1 MASALRFSC
10 QSLSFDSRLNS
21 IPARFGRFQILCNSS
36 PHSTGAE
43 DSQSL
48 KKESE
53 AHLILVEKYG
63 NGTSKRFI
71 VESDSQIRTILEDRI
86 PGTDVLQDSRNV
98 ETSMD
103 LSFLPKVIKDF
114 VLPAGFPESVSD
126 DYLEYMLLQFPTNVT
141 GWICH
146 TLVTSSLLKARN
158 LTQAAVGVGSF
169 SGTTA
174 AASAAAIRWVS
185 KDGIGAVGR
194 LFIGGRFGNLFD
206 DDPKQW
212 RLYADFIGSTG
223 SIFDLSTQ
231 LYPAYFLPL
240 ASLGNLAK
248 AVGRGLRDPSFRVIQ
263 NHFAI
268 SGNLGEVSAKEEVW
282 EVAAE
287 LVGLGLGILAL
298 DSVSISTS
306 YPMLAW
312 TWLVVRL
319 FHLWFRYLSLSVLRF
334 NTINLKRARILVNS
348 HIVYQKVPGINECN
362 RMENLLVWERF
373 LKPRITFGVSL
384 EEMVIGNKRGSMVR
398 MLLELYMEE
407 KYFLVVNQ
415 LQTEFEV
422 FVSFK
427 EGATSLSVLRSVWQ
441 SYWLHLN
448 WNKSDDDVYKQLEQS
463 LIELNDRFDDFW
475 LQLEEAG
482 WDTNQINLKVPK
494 EISIQEHRTV

>member
-1 MASALRFSC
+1 MASLRLSC
-10 QSLSFDSRLNS
+10 QSFNFSSWQSPN
-21 IPARFGRFQILCNSS
+21 PARVDRFKILCSNL
-36 PHSTGAE
+36 PHSARAE
-43 DSQSL
+43 DSQC
-48 KKESE
+48 KKEDNE
-53 AHLILVEKYG
+53 APFVLLEKYG

-71 VESDSQIRTILEDRI
+71 LESDLLIRTVLEEDGS
-86 PGTDVLQDSRNV
+86 PQTNV
-98 ETSMD
+98 MQNLHAEESD
-103 LSFLPKVIKDF
+103 DYLSWLPKTIKAF
-114 VLPAGFPESVSD
+114 ILPAGFPDSVSD
-126 DYLEYMLLQFPTNVT
+126 DYLEYILLQFPTNVT

-146 TLVTSSLLKARN
+146 TLVTSTLLK
-158 LTQAAVGVGSF
+158 AVGVGSF

-185 KDGIGAVGR
+185 KDGIGALGR

-212 RLYADFIGSTG
+212 RLYADFVGSTG

-287 LVGLGLGILAL
+287 LVGLALGILAL
-298 DSVSISTS
+298 DTPGFSTS
-306 YPMLAW
+306 YPTLTL
-312 TWLVVRL
+312 TWLGVRL
-319 FHLWFRYLSLSVLRF
+319 LHLWFRYLSLSVLRF

-348 HIVYQKVPGINECN
+348 HISSQKIPGISDCN
-362 RMENLLVWERF
+362 KMENILVWEKF
-373 LKPRITFGVSL
+373 LKPKITFGVPL
-384 EEMVIGNKRGSMVR
+384 EEMINGNKPGSLVKI
-398 MLLELYMEE
+398 LLKLYTKE

-415 LQTEFEV
+415 PGTEFEI

-427 EGATSLSVLRSVWQ
+427 EGATSVSVLRSVWQ
-441 SYWLHLN
+441 SYWLHQN
-448 WNKSDDDVYKQLEQS
+448 RSKSDDVLSQLEQS
-463 LIELNDRFDDFW
+463 LIALNDTFDDFL
-475 LQLEEAG
+475 LQLERTG
-482 WDTNQINLKVPK
+482 WETNQMYLKVPK
-494 EISIQEHRTV
+494 EISIQEQSPASS